1 MKAMMPVRANKE
13 RTKEL
18 SFAGFVAMHYVLT
31 EKLHYSV
38 ENTRYLSDKLRY
50 RFESIIEGYVS
61 VKDILDELKENHDI
75 DIDFFPT
82 TGDWLSTEASR
93 SLAKKAV
100 KGVCAATL
108 CLTLAD
114 CRGCDKKL
122 EQVHIW
128 TGKAMDMFI
137 DDYEALKA
145 YVLKIYDDYGIKLV
159 RR

>member
-50 RFESIIEGYVS
+50 RFDSIIEGYVS
-61 VKDILDELKENHDI
+61 VKDILQELNEDYGLNI
-75 DIDFFPT
+75 YFFPT

-93 SLAKKAV
+93 NLAKKAV

-114 CRGCDKKL
+114 CRGYDKKL
-122 EQVHIW
+122 EQVQKW
-128 TGKAMDMFI
+128 VEQAMDMFI
-137 DDYEALKA
+137 EDYEALKA